1 MVKETEITEALKL
14 IIDPDFNQDIVSLG
28 FVKNIKID
36 GGNVSLEIELTTP
49 ACPIKAE
56 FQKQAKE
63 ALSAIGGVKTVD
75 VVMTSQKPRQRLG
88 TSAKSALSNVQSIIA
103 VSSCKGGVGKSTIA
117 AQLSQELA
125 NRGFKV
131 GLVDVDIHGPSIP
144 SLFNLK
150 NTAVY
155 HNEQKQIIPVEQNS
169 LKIMSFGFL
178 LGDAPA
184 VMRGP
189 IVTQYVQQILHNTAW
204 GELDYLFIDM
214 PPGTGDIQ
222 LTVTQTVQLNGA
234 VIVTTPQT
242 LSLIDVARGILMFE
256 KVNVPILGL
265 IENMSYFLCD
275 ECDKKHYVFGKSG
288 QQSLNER
295 FGIDLLAEIPLLQEM
310 IAPIEKPHSNEFIT
324 QAVDKVMMA
333 LGKSTITQTKVPDI
347 KFDQKNVTLNWSNGD
362 QIIVSNRDL
371 RLSCECALCTNE
383 ITGEKILKE
392 EDVKEDIAPTAI
404 TPLGNYAIGV
414 TWNDRH
420 SSGIY
425 PYKRI
430 KELTQ
435 TANSNPKKYN

>member
-1 MVKETEITEALKL
+1 MATEQDILRALEG
-14 IIDPDFNQDIVSLG
+14 IIDPDFNKDIVSLG

-36 GGNVSLEIELTTP
+36 GGNVSFDIELTTP

-56 FQKQAKE
+56 FQRQAKE
-63 ALSAIGGVKTVD
+63 VVSAISGVTSID
-75 VVMTSQKPRQRLG
+75 VTMSSLKPRQRPG
-88 TSAKSALSNVQSIIA
+88 IDAKSTLGNVRSIIA

-117 AQLSQELA
+117 AHLSCELA
-125 NRGFKV
+125 QRGFKV

-150 NTAVY
+150 SAAIY
-155 HNEQKQIIPVEQNS
+155 RNEKKQIIPVEKNG

-189 IVTQYVQQILHNTAW
+189 IVTQYVQQILHKTAW

-256 KVNVPILGL
+256 KVNVPILGV

-275 ECDKKHYVFGKSG
+275 KCDKKHYIFGKSTH
-288 QQSLNER
+288 QSLTER
-295 FGIDLLAEIPLLQEM
+295 FGIDLLAELPLLQEM
-310 IAPIEKPHSNEFIT
+310 IIPIEKPKSNDFISK
-324 QAVDKVMMA
+324 AVDKVVMA
-333 LGKSTITQTKVPDI
+333 LGKSSITQTKVPTI
-347 KFDQKNVTLNWSNGD
+347 NFDRKNVTLNWNNGD

-371 RLSCECALCTNE
+371 RLSCECALCVNE
-383 ITGEKILKE
+383 ISGDKILKE
-392 EDVKEDIAPTAI
+392 ADVREDIAPTKI
-404 TPLGNYAIGV
+404 TPLGNYAIGI

-425 PYKRI
+425 PYKNI
-430 KELTQ
+430 KELE
-435 TANSNPKKYN
+435 NIGKC